1 MWKSGKENIEER
13 RGEKRREKESRKT
26 ILSFIKLLYL
36 PT

>member
-13 RGEKRREKESRKT
+13 RGEERREKESRNT